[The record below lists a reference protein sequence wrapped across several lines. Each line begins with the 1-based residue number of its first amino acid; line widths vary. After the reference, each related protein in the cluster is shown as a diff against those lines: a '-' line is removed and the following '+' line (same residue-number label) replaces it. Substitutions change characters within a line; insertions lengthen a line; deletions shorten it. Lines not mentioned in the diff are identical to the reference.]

1 VTASWQGLQTAPRD
15 GREVWLFL
23 PAAAYKIAAEG
34 TVSDVKHAAV
44 VAAYDK
50 ARGAWIARD
59 GGRDV
64 YPSLWSDADVD
75 GVMPDNPLLTAHAAR

>member
-1 VTASWQGLQTAPRD
+1 
-15 GREVWLFL
+15 
-23 PAAAYKIAAEG
+23 
-34 TVSDVKHAAV
+34 VSDVKHAAV

-75 GVMPDNPLLTAHAAR
+75 GVMPDNPLLAAHAAR